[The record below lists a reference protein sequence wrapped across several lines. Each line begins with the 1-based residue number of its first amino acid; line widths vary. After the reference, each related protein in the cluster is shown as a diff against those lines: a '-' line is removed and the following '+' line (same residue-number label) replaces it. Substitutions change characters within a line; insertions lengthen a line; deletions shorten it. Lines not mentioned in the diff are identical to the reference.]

1 MKDEEKPKE
10 EGYTAAAYVDP
21 SMGDS
26 PPVGGKIGADPVCRD
41 CMTAA
46 EEVSMRRGFVDPIS
60 SGEAQA
66 KQYACGRCGKRIA
79 PA

>member
-1 MKDEEKPKE
+1 MKDDEKPKE
-10 EGYTAAAYVDP
+10 EGYTAGAYIDP
-21 SMGDS
+21 SLGDS
-26 PPVGGKIGADPVCRD
+26 PPVGGKIDNDPVCRD

-60 SGEAQA
+60 SGEATA
-66 KQYACGRCGKRIA
+66 KQYACARCGKRIA